1 LSLLP
6 DLQGLYRRDYE
17 SRYRESKKEA
27 EFDAIILSHP
37 HLDHAGFLSFIR
49 PDIPVYCSLGCKA
62 ILQAIEE
69 TAYGFHEYTKI
80 KEAFKLRPG
89 KRDKNKL
96 VKDKASFIGRDIRI
110 FTPTFKIDDLVI
122 HSFPVDHSVPGA
134 HAFVIETSEGAIV
147 YTGDIRFHGRRA
159 NYSQFFVQKASEFD
173 PVLMLSEG
181 TNIDEPTK
189 FGELDLERK
198 LYSKIENIQGL
209 VIANFPVRDT
219 DRMRSFIEAA
229 KQTGRSLVVS
239 MRQAYTLQV
248 LEQNGVA
255 EVPRLNEVSIFIP
268 KKGWGILND
277 PSYPLET
284 QLQDYHTW
292 EKDFLNYP
300 NSVTAEEI
308 NRHPEKYV
316 FRCDFSELKYLFD
329 VEPPENSIFVRSI
342 TEPVDEEMELD
353 QKKVI
358 NWLKFF
364 NLYPYKQIHCSG
376 HASGFEIREMIK
388 EINPSKLMPIHT
400 ENPQEFTT
408 FHPDVII
415 KKQGESYTFG

>member
-1 LSLLP
+1 MQPRKWNFISDFIKLSLLP

-134 HAFVIETSEGAIV
+134 HAFVIETSEGAIVYTVIETSEGAIV

-329 VEPPENSIFVRSI
+329 VE
-342 TEPVDEEMELD
+342 
-353 QKKVI
+353 
-358 NWLKFF
+358 
-364 NLYPYKQIHCSG
+364 
-376 HASGFEIREMIK
+376 
-388 EINPSKLMPIHT
+388 
-400 ENPQEFTT
+400 
-408 FHPDVII
+408 
-415 KKQGESYTFG
+415 